1 MKLDSQLKCL
11 EQKMDTQST
20 IVLEMQEFFKK
31 RSEIELDY
39 SQKLDKLS
47 KHYVAKQK
55 AEKQK

>member
-1 MKLDSQLKCL
+1 
-11 EQKMDTQST
+11 MDTQST